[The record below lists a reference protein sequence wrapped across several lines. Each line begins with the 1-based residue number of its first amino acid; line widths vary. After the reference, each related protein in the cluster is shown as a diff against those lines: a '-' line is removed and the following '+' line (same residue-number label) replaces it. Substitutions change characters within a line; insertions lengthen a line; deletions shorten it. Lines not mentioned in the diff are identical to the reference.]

1 MIQLVHHANIDFE
14 KWDMCISSAVHS
26 EIYAYSWFL
35 DCVSPQ
41 WSALIL
47 NDYEAVMPLPIK
59 SKYGIRYIVQPPFCQ
74 KLGVFSPQ
82 TISEEM
88 GKTFEII
95 LSKYI
100 SVRYATY
107 APIFNSTKS
116 KEQANYIVSLN
127 NKYSK

>member
-14 KWDMCISSAVHS
+14 QWDMCISSAVNS

-74 KLGVFSPQ
+74 KLGIFSPQ

-88 GKTFEII
+88 GKKF
-95 LSKYI
+95 SKHLI
-100 SVRYATY
+100 
-107 APIFNSTKS
+107 
-116 KEQANYIVSLN
+116 
-127 NKYSK
+127 KYSSIRYSSYHDILPLYSYSRAN